1 MDPEIQRLL
10 DEGIA
15 ALRAGRKDEARSK
28 LMQVIKA
35 DERNEYAWLYLSEA
49 VDNDED
55 RQVCLENVLAINP
68 ANERAETEL
77 KALEAE
83 MAREAG
89 KADIVCPTCGTVNPP
104 DSQRCLNCYAL
115 LDQAT
120 VSPPPLPGES
130 VAGQEVL
137 GQHPPREVQHK
148 SFMEMLD
155 TWAEIFALP
164 KQERLDEEHAYARWG
179 LVVPGILIASGIT
192 YFFTSLTNVGTSV
205 LLPGGSPNWAQL
217 VPCACGGAVGGAV
230 MGLISFFINSGIFYL
245 IARLFTGKGE
255 FVVQSYL
262 LSLVYGPFS
271 LVFGIISPL
280 MLLVV
285 INPVL
290 GLIPALIYL
299 LLSILALMMSV
310 RALKSTHGYG
320 TGAALGT
327 IFLPGIFFS
336 CVGGLLSVLLAGSL
350 QTTLPFAAPG
360 LPAVITE
367 TPPAPTQQPA
377 PTSPVS
383 GEPRSDIP
391 VPEEATIIVRSTAQV
406 QYDIFQSP
414 EAVGTYYK
422 TQMPLQG
429 WTPDTP
435 NVIEAELVLL
445 AYSKPDAS
453 VLIRA
458 SRSSE
463 SSPTRVVI
471 DISEF

>member
-1 MDPEIQRLL
+1 MDPETQNLL

-49 VDNDED
+49 VDSDED
-55 RQVCLENVLAINP
+55 RQICLENVLTINP

-77 KALEAE
+77 KALENK
-83 MAREAG
+83 MAREA
-89 KADIVCPTCGTVNPP
+89 ARSVVCPACGTINPP
-104 DSQRCLNCYAL
+104 GSQRCLNCYAL
-115 LDQAT
+115 LDQA
-120 VSPPPLPGES
+120 VVAPSPLPGES
-130 VAGQEVL
+130 AAGQASL
-137 GQHPPREVQHK
+137 GETPRREVRHK

-155 TWAEIFALP
+155 TWAEVFAFP
-164 KQERLDEEHAYARWG
+164 KHERLDEEHAYARWG
-179 LVVPGILIASGIT
+179 LIVPGILIASGIT
-192 YFFTSLTNVGTSV
+192 YFFMSLTNIGTRV
-205 LLPGGSPNWAQL
+205 LLPGGSANWAQL

-230 MGLISFFINSGIFYL
+230 IGLISFFIISGIFYFV
-245 IARLFTGKGE
+245 ARLFMGKGE

-271 LVFGIISPL
+271 LIAGIISPL
-280 MLLVV
+280 ILLIVV
-285 INPVL
+285 NPVL
-290 GLIPALIYL
+290 SLIPALIYIL
-299 LLSILALMMSV
+299 VAILALMISV
-310 RALKSTHGYG
+310 RALKSAHGYG

-327 IFLPGIFFS
+327 IFLPGIFFA
-336 CVGGLLSVLLAGSL
+336 CVGGLLSLLLAGSL
-350 QTTLPFAAPG
+350 QTTVPFAVPG
-360 LPAVITE
+360 FPAAITE
-367 TPPAPTQQPA
+367 IPPTPIQQATPTL
-377 PTSPVS
+377 PVG

-391 VPEEATIIVRSTAQV
+391 VPEEATIRVRSAAQI

-414 EAVGTYYK
+414 EAIGSYYK

-429 WTPDTP
+429 WTLDTP
-435 NVIEAELVLL
+435 NVVEAERVLL
-445 AYSKPDAS
+445 AYSKPGAS
-453 VLIRA
+453 VLIQA